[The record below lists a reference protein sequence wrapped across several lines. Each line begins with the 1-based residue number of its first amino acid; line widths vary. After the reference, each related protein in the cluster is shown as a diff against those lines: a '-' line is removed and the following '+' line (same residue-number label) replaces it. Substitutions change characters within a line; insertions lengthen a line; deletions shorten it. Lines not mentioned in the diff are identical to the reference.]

1 VPKLH
6 SSSHIIDVLKS
17 FGFVFVSQ
25 KGSHCKFTKN
35 DKTVIVPHP
44 KSEIPMGTFMSILR
58 QSGLQKSDF

>member
-1 VPKLH
+1 MPRLH
-6 SSSHIIDVLKS
+6 SSLHIIAVLES

-25 KGSHCKFTKN
+25 RGGHCKYTKD

-44 KSEIPMGTFMSILR
+44 KSEIPMGTFMSIVR